1 MKLFMGIVLWF
12 STAVG
17 EAIPEPFSALDS
29 VQQLFYKAAVRATKN
44 LQAPDPLYK
53 NDSSPDVIPPSASA
67 SDVGAVMQTISPV
80 PETTVTSVPDSSRA
94 NTGSAA
100 SVPGVAPTPI
110 VPKPSAHDPIKPP
123 VVSVSAVATPSR
135 KKVLSQEEVRA
146 QLRAKE
152 LYSKEAGYVGVTDR
166 VVTSKD
172 GQRFLYI
179 NIKGDGDCGFYASG
193 VSRSTFVTTIQDL
206 INDQHEDYQAFFTN
220 REGLHDEVKNCMLS
234 GDMADMA
241 ERLRRLADRADN
253 GNSII
258 DALKL
263 VTDFGIEKK
272 KYQAELFQDAR
283 NSLIKSLQNLEKAV
297 AIKANSSLMD
307 QIQSLIGQLASAS
320 HDDVAIHTMIKT
332 DAEKILTS
340 ITSHKSLHSAANASL
355 SDLLHVSNLRD
366 EQLFEKSKARLM
378 NKIQNLTTLA
388 SYEAF
393 LTALRQELIA
403 SHLPEADLVSK
414 EEILAGVEKIFSIN
428 RGSVAWFPGGIFGA
442 LIDRL
447 RIKYN
452 IWRRV
457 NGDIISLYSSS
468 GDSRGSAEKG
478 DNVRDMFFTGGHY
491 DMLIPINAIGVS
503 N

>member
-1 MKLFMGIVLWF
+1 
-12 STAVG
+12 
-17 EAIPEPFSALDS
+17 
-29 VQQLFYKAAVRATKN
+29 
-44 LQAPDPLYK
+44 
-53 NDSSPDVIPPSASA
+53 
-67 SDVGAVMQTISPV
+67 
-80 PETTVTSVPDSSRA
+80 
-94 NTGSAA
+94 
-100 SVPGVAPTPI
+100 
-110 VPKPSAHDPIKPP
+110 
-123 VVSVSAVATPSR
+123 
-135 KKVLSQEEVRA
+135 
-146 QLRAKE
+146 
-152 LYSKEAGYVGVTDR
+152 
-166 VVTSKD
+166 
-172 GQRFLYI
+172 
-179 NIKGDGDCGFYASG
+179 
-193 VSRSTFVTTIQDL
+193 
-206 INDQHEDYQAFFTN
+206 
-220 REGLHDEVKNCMLS
+220 
-234 GDMADMA
+234 
-241 ERLRRLADRADN
+241 
-253 GNSII
+253 
-258 DALKL
+258 
-263 VTDFGIEKK
+263 
-272 KYQAELFQDAR
+272 
-283 NSLIKSLQNLEKAV
+283 
-297 AIKANSSLMD
+297 
-307 QIQSLIGQLASAS
+307 
-320 HDDVAIHTMIKT
+320 
-332 DAEKILTS
+332 
-340 ITSHKSLHSAANASL
+340 L